1 MKVLVVSARS
11 YDRDSL
17 SAANVDHH
25 DLHFSETKLTA
36 ETARMAAGFPAVC
49 GFVNDRLD
57 ADVLA
62 MLAQNGTRL
71 ATLRSTGFNNVD
83 LKAAEEH
90 GITVMRVS
98 NYSPHSVAEFVVCL
112 ILALNRKVHK
122 AYLRARE
129 EYFLLDG
136 LLGFDLYGK
145 SVGIVGTGKIGRVL
159 AGILNGF
166 GCRLLGYDIVSDS
179 DCEALGM
186 EYLSLDDLL
195 VQADIVSLHAPLTR
209 ETYHLMNE
217 RTIGLMKKGAML
229 INTGRGALIDTKAL
243 IKALK
248 SGHLGSAG
256 LDVYEEE
263 EGIFFHDLSG
273 QVIADDIFARLLT
286 FPNVI
291 VTGHQGFFTREALHD
306 IATATMLNLRD
317 FAAGRS
323 NTNTLAMGRLVASRA
338 QA

>member
-1 MKVLVVSARS
+1 MKVLVVSARP

-17 SAANVDHH
+17 TTANVDHH

-36 ETARMAAGFPAVC
+36 VTARMVVGFPAVC
-49 GFVNDRLD
+49 GFVNDCFD

-62 MLAQNGTRL
+62 TLAQNGTRL
-71 ATLRSTGFNNVD
+71 VTLRSTGFNNVD
-83 LKAAEEH
+83 LKAAEAH

-98 NYSPHSVAEFVVCL
+98 KYSPHSVAEFVVCL

-136 LLGFDLYGK
+136 LLGFDLHGK
-145 SVGIVGTGKIGRVL
+145 AVGIVGTGKIGRVL
-159 AGILNGF
+159 ARILNGF
-166 GCRLLGYDIVSDS
+166 GCRLLGYDIVEDPA
-179 DCEALGM
+179 CQALGM
-186 EYLSLDDLL
+186 QYLALDDLL
-195 VQADIVSLHAPLTR
+195 AEADIVSLHAPLTR
-209 ETYHLMNE
+209 ETHHLMNE

-273 QVIADDIFARLLT
+273 QVISDDVFARLLT

-306 IATATMLNLRD
+306 IATATMQNLGD
-317 FAAGRS
+317 FAAGRI
-323 NTNTLAMGRLVASRA
+323 NANTLTTGPLVTAPV
-338 QA
+338 

>member
-17 SAANVDHH
+17 TAANVDHH
-25 DLHFSETKLTA
+25 DLQFSESKLTA
-36 ETARMAAGFPAVC
+36 VTASMVIGFPAVC
-49 GFVNDRLD
+49 GFVNDRFD

-62 MLAQNGTRL
+62 TLAQNGTRL
-71 ATLRSTGFNNVD
+71 VTLRSTGFNNVD
-83 LKAAEEH
+83 LKAAEAH

-98 NYSPHSVAEFVVCL
+98 NYSPYSVAEFVVCL

-136 LLGFDLYGK
+136 LLGFDLHGK
-145 SVGIVGTGKIGRVL
+145 AVGIVGTGKIGRVL

-166 GCRLLGYDIVSDS
+166 GCRLLGYDIVEDPA
-179 DCEALGM
+179 CQALGM
-186 EYLSLDDLL
+186 KYLPLDDVLA
-195 VQADIVSLHAPLTR
+195 QADIVSLHAPLTR

-217 RTIGLMKKGAML
+217 RTIGLTKKGAML

-273 QVIADDIFARLLT
+273 QVISDDVFARLLT

-306 IATATMLNLRD
+306 IATATMQNLRD

-323 NTNTLAMGRLVASRA
+323 NANALTAGPLVTAPA
-338 QA
+338 